1 MLMWDMPNVS
11 ARIELPDGAR
21 LVDGELTWQGALKAD
36 APVQCESRRVASP
49 SLTCFQDLTTTMG
62 GNILIARPPC
72 LSRNLPPLPRTR
84 MQTACGVPSA
94 RRRLAGPS
102 G

>member
-49 SLTCFQDLTTTMG
+49 SRTCFQDLTTTMRG
-62 GNILIARPPC
+62 GILIARPPC
-72 LSRNLPPLPRTR
+72 PSRHLHQLPPTL
-84 MQTACGVPSA
+84 MQTARGVPSA